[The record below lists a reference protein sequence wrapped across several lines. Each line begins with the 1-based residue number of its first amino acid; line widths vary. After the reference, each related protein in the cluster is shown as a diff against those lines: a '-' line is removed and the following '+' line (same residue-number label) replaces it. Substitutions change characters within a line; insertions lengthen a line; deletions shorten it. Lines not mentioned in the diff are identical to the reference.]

1 MPVVPRVF
9 SDKTPE
15 EIEEWGFLGVS
26 EDVIFNMLGMTQK
39 QREYAK
45 TTDKWIFNYRKGLAK
60 REMELARTLTNS
72 KDPQLVKELLKST
85 SLVEKKI
92 LDDNVEFRIEAPAWL
107 TSKVHKE
114 TRGRKKVAQTNN

>member
-9 SDKTPE
+9 SDKTEE

-26 EDVIFNMLGMTQK
+26 ENVIFDMLGLTQK
-39 QREYAK
+39 QRDFAR
-45 TTDKWIFNYRKGLAK
+45 TTDKWVFSYRKGLAR

-85 SLVEKKI
+85 SLVEKKQI
-92 LDDNVEFRIEAPAWL
+92 EDNVEFKIEAPDWL
-107 TSKVHKE
+107 T
-114 TRGRKKVAQTNN
+114 KKVRKADKRRKVAEVNN